1 MRIARAA
8 FPLAIPFLVACS
20 VSAGGEPAS
29 LDEGQSALEGGEC
42 PLLGEEAIEHTCIHA
57 GVGPFVTVTAGAD
70 PATTT
75 TDVSAEHTAYTVNL
89 VSSGAGFGGAVLY
102 TPDGD
107 GDFAIFLD
115 PSVNV
120 SVLDSSGTPVAIEED
135 VSIDPAECAS
145 LSRALVVELS
155 SAETYT
161 IVFEPSS
168 EQSAL
173 VLIENLA
180 EFNAPEGILLTAA
193 RFYDP
198 SSLVVAE
205 EGVEHPFTFE
215 LPSEI
220 PVVSGNAG
228 KGWVV
233 FAHRDGESDPFTYC
247 FYQGGASVWHP
258 TTPADVA
265 AGEKYEFVA
274 CTDDAVPGDDVVADH
289 FKLSVLKG
297 DQQAGTTTVELLIL
311 DEGCGGHE
319 HEH

>member
-1 MRIARAA
+1 MRIAQVASS
-8 FPLAIPFLVACS
+8 LAIPFLVACS
-20 VSAGGEPAS
+20 VGTGGASVS

-42 PLLGEEAIEHTCIHA
+42 PLLGEEAIEHSCIHA

-75 TDVSAEHTAYTVNL
+75 ADVSAEHTAYNVNF

-102 TPDGD
+102 TPDAD

-120 SVLDSSGTPVAIEED
+120 SVLDSSGTPVAIEDD
-135 VSIDPAECAS
+135 VSIDPAECSS
-145 LSRALVVELS
+145 LARAVVVELS

-180 EFNAPEGILLTAA
+180 EFNAPEGVLLTAA
-193 RFYDP
+193 RHYGP
-198 SSLVVAE
+198 ASWVVAE

-215 LPSEI
+215 LPGEI

-228 KGWVV
+228 NGWAV
-233 FAHRDGESDPFTYC
+233 FAYRDGDSDPFTYC
-247 FYQGGASVWHP
+247 LYQGDASA
-258 TTPADVA
+258 AD
-265 AGEKYEFVA
+265 GENYEFVT
-274 CTDDAVPGDDVVADH
+274 CTDDTVPGDDVVADH
-289 FKLSVLKG
+289 FKLRVLNG
-297 DQQAGTTTVELLIL
+297 DRQAGSTVVELLIL